1 MQKREFL
8 ALAGA
13 SLGWGWSAGAWGA
26 PVAESQAPVALAAAG
41 AHIAEGQV
49 SGYWV
54 GVMQPDWSTQ
64 RMQRTAAVAV
74 PSRAHGL
81 AALPDGGFVAVANRP
96 GRWLARLDA
105 QAQMQ
110 TLLATPDAVRT
121 FEGHL
126 TVSADGQW
134 LYTTETD
141 PRSGQGWVTVR
152 DLRTLQTVSEFRTG
166 GSEPHQLLLDASG
179 ALVVANGGVLRAPGD
194 RKIELHRMD
203 SSLTRIRPENGERL
217 GQWRL
222 ADRRL
227 GLRHMAW
234 NAPVEGATP
243 VLGIVMQNEH
253 EDALQRRQSPLLAL
267 WDGTQLQVPAAQGLG
282 DGYAGD
288 IVPTRDGGF
297 LISSQRAG
305 VVVQWSPQQSDTTR
319 VVAQLKDPGA
329 LVALLGA
336 QAAAPGAE
344 VLMAA
349 QSTAGRWSSREA
361 GGLLAWPQGLQVDN
375 HWVRLSSI

>member
-1 MQKREFL
+1 MCRR
-8 ALAGA
+8 GHT
-13 SLGWGWSAGAWGA
+13 AW
-26 PVAESQAPVALAAAG
+26 
-41 AHIAEGQV
+41 
-49 SGYWV
+49 
-54 GVMQPDWSTQ
+54 
-64 RMQRTAAVAV
+64 R
-74 PSRAHGL
+74 
-81 AALPDGGFVAVANRP
+81 ALPDGGFVAVANRP
-96 GRWLARLDA
+96 GRWLARFDA
-105 QAQMQ
+105 KAQVQCMLN
-110 TLLATPDAVRT
+110 TTDAVRT
-121 FEGHL
+121 LEGHV
-126 TVSADGQW
+126 TVSPDGQW

-141 PRSGQGWVTVR
+141 PRTGQGWVAVR
-152 DLRTLQTVSEFRTG
+152 DMRNLQAVAEFRTG
-166 GSEPHQLLLDASG
+166 GSEPHQLLLDSAG
-179 ALVVANGGVLRAPGD
+179 MLVVANGGVLRAPGD

-234 NAPVEGATP
+234 NTPTDGAAPL
-243 VLGIVMQNEH
+243 LGIVMQNEH
-253 EDALQRRQSPLLAL
+253 EDLLQRRQSPLLAL
-267 WDGTQLQVPAAQGLG
+267 WDGSQLQIPAVQGLG

-288 IVPTRDGGF
+288 IAPTRDGGF
-297 LISSQRAG
+297 LLSSQRAG
-305 VVVQWSPQQSDTTR
+305 VVLQWSPQQGDTTR

-336 QAAAPGAE
+336 QAAAPGGE

-375 HWVRLSSI
+375 HWVILPAV